1 MERNNPGRKPTRL
14 SFFSYSNTGYY
25 FLAVCARNKEKLF
38 GTIVGGG
45 ALDKQKS
52 KFQLKERQI

>member
-1 MERNNPGRKPTRL
+1 MEQNNPSRKTTRL

-25 FLAVCARNKEKLF
+25 FLTVCARNKEKLF

-45 ALDKQKS
+45 APTSS
-52 KFQLKERQI
+52 KANSS